1 MRVPSGGPA
10 TKEREALLSYYRKRL
25 AEFERIPAH
34 RREAECADEGEA
46 TCRAMIA
53 ELEQRDGETNTTD
66 QADRRL
72 GLRGRWRRR
81 FARRL

>member
-1 MRVPSGGPA
+1 MRVPSTGPA
-10 TKEREALLSYYRKRL
+10 TQAREALLSHYRKRL
-25 AEFERIPAH
+25 AVFERVPAH
-34 RREAECADEGEA
+34 RRETECADEGEA

-53 ELEQRDGETNTTD
+53 ELERRDDETNTTD
-66 QADRRL
+66 QADRRH

>member
-34 RREAECADEGEA
+34 RREAECANEGEA

-53 ELEQRDGETNTTD
+53 ELE
-66 QADRRL
+66 
-72 GLRGRWRRR
+72 RRR
-81 FARRL
+81 SWVLRVLVWGECHHSRS